1 MKAGSNS
8 KIFPVV
14 LEEDKTGGYIVT
26 NPALEGCYS
35 QGDTIEEAIKNIKEA
50 TELCL
55 LDAKSKK
62 ESFEPKNI
70 SLHIITLEN
79 KYA

>member
-1 MKAGSNS
+1 MKLNHRE
-8 KIFPVV
+8 KVFPII

-35 QGDTIEEAIKNIKEA
+35 QGDTVEEAIKNIKEA

-55 LDAKSKK
+55 LDAK
-62 ESFEPKNI
+62 
-70 SLHIITLEN
+70 N
-79 KYA
+79 KSVANLFK